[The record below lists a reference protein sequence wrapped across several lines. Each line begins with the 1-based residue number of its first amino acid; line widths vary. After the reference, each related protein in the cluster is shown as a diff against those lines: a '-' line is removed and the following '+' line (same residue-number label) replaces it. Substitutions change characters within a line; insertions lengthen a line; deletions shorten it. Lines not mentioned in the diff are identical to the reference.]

1 MVSAWMGGLG
11 PGLLTTFLASLGA
24 AYFCLP
30 PLRSLWITDPG
41 ELLGLVVFVVVGGV
55 ISALNETWR
64 RGTAALAASEQ
75 RLAVTLASI
84 GDAVLT
90 TDEHGTILS
99 VNDVAER
106 LTGWTAAQA
115 IGRPIE
121 DVLVLTPVTPGPVAS
136 NPVRRALRDGKVTG
150 LDDDTT

>member
-1 MVSAWMGGLG
+1 
-11 PGLLTTFLASLGA
+11 
-24 AYFCLP
+24 
-30 PLRSLWITDPG
+30 
-41 ELLGLVVFVVVGGV
+41 VGGV
-55 ISALNETWR
+55 ISALNETGR

>member
-1 MVSAWMGGLG
+1 
-11 PGLLTTFLASLGA
+11 
-24 AYFCLP
+24 
-30 PLRSLWITDPG
+30 
-41 ELLGLVVFVVVGGV
+41 
-55 ISALNETWR
+55 
-64 RGTAALAASEQ
+64 
-75 RLAVTLASI
+75 
-84 GDAVLT
+84 
-90 TDEHGTILS
+90 